1 MVDKLKKI
9 KTKQIVMFSVLAF
22 MLVLVVGTTYAYF
35 TAKVIGNDEA
45 KDNQVYAGIMSLKLD
60 GTQELKASNM
70 LPGATKEVEFSV
82 ENTGTLTTTY
92 ELDMKEVYNDFSPKT
107 ELVYTLEQ
115 DGNIITAE
123 TEAPSIDE
131 ILIPAVV
138 IEPNEKQTYKLK
150 LTFKETGKDQ
160 NTNQNKTFT
169 GKIQI
174 SGIDS
179 SNYLQAKVLARS
191 INTNEP
197 DLKSADPATI
207 SKSTLTK
214 NRIKVVNSSLTGNR
228 AIGDGYAFNEKTG
241 VYTLINVK
249 INQTFNKSTIGKYAC
264 DNNIGSCREM
274 YKILEV
280 EESDSSV
287 NFTSIIYINENI
299 SYASKENKVISDNYH
314 FDQETGYY
322 ILDNPSELKS
332 YDQSDIGKYTC
343 NNTTSKCTKMYKIN
357 SVTDTTVTNV
367 DTYTL
372 WGHYNSIV
380 KEDEYSSVKT
390 NKIYSKSGVYKT
402 NDDEGESYYF
412 RGKIDNNYVSFANNL
427 WRIVRING
435 DGSIRLVRQAITTKF
450 SRFNGIF
457 GEEKSAGYTYDNESN
472 CTKENPCISDYDNEI
487 QRFINNRK
495 LSDSEMK
502 AFLEDWYVN
511 NLKDYNDKIVLGDY
525 CNDTSITGI
534 NELEHYI
541 YYGAYE
547 RIENKQQ
554 PSLKCPNTSVNYGGN
569 YKLKIGL
576 LSADEMTYAGLIYTY
591 IERYAL
597 FDGSTDLNFLSN
609 GNNGKYFSITP
620 LKYYTYNFEYTAH
633 IFSPFNN
640 ANLISYDFSGNTSYV
655 RPVINL
661 KSDIQITSGDG
672 SKSDPYVVE

>member
-1 MVDKLKKI
+1 MVEKLKKI

-45 KDNQVYAGIMSLKLD
+45 KNTQVYAGIMSLKLD
-60 GTQELKASNM
+60 GTQELNASNM

-107 ELVYTLEQ
+107 DLVYTLEQ

-160 NTNQNKTFT
+160 NNNQNKTFT

-191 INTNEP
+191 INTNTP
-197 DLKSADPATI
+197 DLTGGDPVTLSSQTEGKII
-207 SKSTLTK
+207 SDL
-214 NRIKVVNSSLTGNR
+214 IGSSITGNR
-228 AIGDGYAFNEKTG
+228 AIGDGYTFNEKNSL
-241 VYTLINVK
+241 YTLTNVK
-249 INQTFNKSTIGKYAC
+249 TDQTFNKSTIGKYAC
-264 DNNIGSCREM
+264 NNNVGRCTKM

-280 EESDSSV
+280 EETDAENNYDQVITENQSV
-287 NFTSIIYINENI
+287 SYTSNN
-299 SYASKENKVISDNYH
+299 NKVVADNYH

-322 ILDNPSELKS
+322 VLVNPSEIKS

-343 NNTTSKCTKMYKIN
+343 NNTSSQCRTIYKIN
-357 SVTDTTVTNV
+357 SVTDTIVNNV
-367 DTYTL
+367 DTYTITS
-372 WGHYNSIV
+372 NQNIVTKSI
-380 KEDEYSSVKT
+380 EYASSLT
-390 NKIYSKSGVYKT
+390 NKMYSKSGVYKT
-402 NDDEGESYYF
+402 EDDEGESYYF
-412 RGKIDNNYVSFANNL
+412 RGKIDNNYVSFANQI

-435 DGSIRLVRQAITTKF
+435 DGSIRLIRNDRVGTSKF
-450 SRFNGIF
+450 NSSKTSDKFL
-457 GEEKSAGYTYDNESN
+457 GYTYDNESN
-472 CTKENPCISDYDNEI
+472 CTKENPCISDYNNETST
-487 QRFINNRK
+487 FINNK
-495 LSDSEMK
+495 TVTNSTIK
-502 AFLEDWYVN
+502 TNLENWYIN
-511 NLKDYNDKIVLGDY
+511 NLANYNDKIVLGDY
-525 CNDTSITGI
+525 CNDTSISKVSKSGNVT
-534 NELEHYI
+534 

-547 RIENKQQ
+547 RLHDTNK
-554 PSLKCPNTSVNYGGN
+554 PILNCPNTNENYGGN

-576 LSADEMTYAGLIYTY
+576 LSADEMNYAGIISHSSGDPIQSDKSNYLYSMNNHYTMTPY
-591 IERYAL
+591 YYSKNTRLGSYLYYAIQ
-597 FDGSTDLNFLSN
+597 G
-609 GNNGKYFSITP
+609 
-620 LKYYTYNFEYTAH
+620 YYTNGTVLAQR
-633 IFSPFNN
+633 
-640 ANLISYDFSGNTSYV
+640 LIH
-655 RPVINL
+655 PVINL

-672 SKSDPYVVE
+672 SESNPYVIG